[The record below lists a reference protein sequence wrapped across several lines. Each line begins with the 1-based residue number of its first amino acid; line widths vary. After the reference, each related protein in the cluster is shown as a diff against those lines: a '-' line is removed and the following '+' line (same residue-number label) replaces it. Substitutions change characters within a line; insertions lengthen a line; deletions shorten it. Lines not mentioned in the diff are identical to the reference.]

1 MDIKHKVGQ
10 RIMAG
15 FPGTEIDETFAALV
29 REYKIGNVILFRRNI
44 ESREQLTRLCR
55 ELKEL
60 ILAET
65 GAEPLIA
72 IDQEGGVVTRLS
84 DDMVN
89 TPGAMALAAAGGD
102 APYRAGRITA
112 RELRSCGV
120 NFNLAPVLDVNSN
133 PANPV
138 IGVRSFGDDPERAPA
153 LALAFMRGTLEE
165 GVMACGKHFP
175 GHGDTAV
182 DSHLGLPL
190 VEKGREELERCE
202 LAPFRQAIEAGIPAI
217 MTSHVLFPKLEPERL
232 PATMSRRIL
241 TGLLR
246 EELGFGG
253 IIISDCM
260 EMDAIAKFY
269 GTVEGAVASIAAGAD
284 MVCISHTAALAR
296 ETAERLRAGLEGGT
310 LASGEFDAALER
322 ITRAKAGLAAPRSQ
336 EENAQADAQEARQ
349 LLEASFTLLHSP
361 LPELGDQP
369 FFTGCRPVRA
379 SLVSSHV
386 RETPAFP
393 DYMAQALGGR
403 ALTTSDDPDAGEIAA
418 AVQGAAESS
427 CIVLGTCNA
436 HLKPGQLALMEA
448 LGALGKPMVVV
459 ALRNPYDLRNLPQG
473 AAGVAA
479 WEYTVRALEALV
491 PFLGKKREFAG
502 QMPLIHSILTDCTI
516 MKE

>member
-1 MDIKHKVGQ
+1 MDLRQAVGQ

-15 FPGTEIDETFAALV
+15 FPGTEIDEGFAQLV
-29 REYKIGNVILFRRNI
+29 RTHKIGNVILFRRNI

-60 ILAET
+60 IRAET

-84 DDMVN
+84 DDMLN

-102 APYRAGRITA
+102 APYRAGLLTA

-138 IGVRSFGDDPERAPA
+138 IGVRSFGDDPERASE
-153 LALAFMRGTLEE
+153 LALAFMRGTLEG
-165 GVMACGKHFP
+165 GVLACGKHFP

-202 LAPFRQAIEAGIPAI
+202 LPPFRKAIGAGIPAI
-217 MTSHVLFPKLEPERL
+217 MTSHVLFPRLEPERL
-232 PATMSRRIL
+232 PATMSRRLL

-253 IIISDCM
+253 VIISDCM

-284 MVCISHTAALAR
+284 IVCISHTAALAQ
-296 ETAERLRAGLEGGT
+296 ETAERLLAGLEDGS
-310 LASGEFDAALER
+310 LPKAEFDRALER
-322 ITRAKAGLAAPRSQ
+322 LARAKSSLS
-336 EENAQADAQEARQ
+336 QADGLPGATEADAEEVRQ
-349 LLEASFTLLHSP
+349 MLERSLTLLYGP
-361 LPELGDQP
+361 MPELGERP
-369 FFTGCRPVRA
+369 FFVGCGPIRA

-386 RETPAFP
+386 RQTPAFP
-393 DYMAQALGGR
+393 EYMAQALGGS
-403 ALTTSDDPDAGEIAA
+403 ALVTSDDPEEGEIAK
-418 AVQGAAESS
+418 AVQAAAESS

-448 LGALGKPMVVV
+448 LGALGKPMAVA
-459 ALRNPYDLRNLPQG
+459 ALRNPYDLLNLPQG
-473 AAGVAA
+473 AAGIAV
-479 WEYTVRALEALV
+479 WEYTIRSLEALA
-491 PFLGKKREFAG
+491 PLLAKKRQFTG
-502 QMPLIHSILTDCTI
+502 VMPLVHSVF
-516 MKE
+516 

>member
-1 MDIKHKVGQ
+1 MDLRQAVGQ

-15 FPGTEIDETFAALV
+15 FPGTEIDEGFAQLV
-29 REYKIGNVILFRRNI
+29 RTHKIGNVILFRRNI

-60 ILAET
+60 IRAET

-84 DDMVN
+84 DDMLN

-102 APYRAGRITA
+102 APYRAGLLTA

-138 IGVRSFGDDPERAPA
+138 IGVRSFGDDPERASE
-153 LALAFMRGTLEE
+153 LALAFMRGTLEG

-202 LAPFRQAIEAGIPAI
+202 LPPFRKAIGAGIPAI
-217 MTSHVLFPKLEPERL
+217 MTSHVLFPRLEPERL
-232 PATMSRRIL
+232 PATMSRRLL

-253 IIISDCM
+253 VIISDCM

-284 MVCISHTAALAR
+284 IVCISHTAALAQ
-296 ETAERLRAGLEGGT
+296 ETAERLLAGLEDGS
-310 LASGEFDAALER
+310 LPKAEFDCALER
-322 ITRAKAGLAAPRSQ
+322 LARAKSSLS
-336 EENAQADAQEARQ
+336 QADGLPGATEADAEEVRQ
-349 LLEASFTLLHSP
+349 MLERSLTLLYGP
-361 LPELGDQP
+361 MPELGERP
-369 FFTGCRPVRA
+369 FFVGCGPIRA

-386 RETPAFP
+386 RQTPAFP
-393 DYMAQALGGR
+393 EYMAQALGGS
-403 ALTTSDDPDAGEIAA
+403 ALVTSDDPEEGEIAR
-418 AVQGAAESS
+418 AVQAAAESS

-436 HLKPGQLALMEA
+436 HLALMEA
-448 LGALGKPMVVV
+448 LGALGKPMAVA
-459 ALRNPYDLRNLPQG
+459 ALRNPYDLLNLPQG
-473 AAGVAA
+473 AAGIAV
-479 WEYTVRALEALV
+479 WEYTIRGLEALA
-491 PFLGKKREFAG
+491 PLLAKKRQFTG
-502 QMPLIHSILTDCTI
+502 VMPLVHSVF
-516 MKE
+516 

>member
-1 MDIKHKVGQ
+1 MDLRQAVGQ

-29 REYKIGNVILFRRNI
+29 RTHKIGNVILFRRNI

-60 ILAET
+60 IRAET

-84 DDMVN
+84 DDMLN

-102 APYRAGRITA
+102 APYRAGLLTA

-138 IGVRSFGDDPERAPA
+138 IGVRSFGDDPERASE
-153 LALAFMRGTLEE
+153 LALAFMRGTLEG

-202 LAPFRQAIEAGIPAI
+202 LPPFRKAIGARIPAI

-232 PATMSRRIL
+232 PATMSRRLL

-253 IIISDCM
+253 VIISDCM

-284 MVCISHTAALAR
+284 IVCISHTAALAQ
-296 ETAERLRAGLEGGT
+296 ETVERLLAGLEDGS
-310 LASGEFDAALER
+310 LPKAEFDRSLER
-322 ITRAKAGLAAPRSQ
+322 LARAKSGLS
-336 EENAQADAQEARQ
+336 QADGLPGATEADAREVRQ
-349 LLEASFTLLHSP
+349 MLERSLTLLYGP
-361 LPELGDQP
+361 MPELGERP
-369 FFTGCRPVRA
+369 FFVGCGPARA

-393 DYMAQALGGR
+393 EYMARALGGY
-403 ALTTSDDPDAGEIAA
+403 ALVTSDDPEEGEIAR
-418 AVQGAAESS
+418 AVQAAAESS

-436 HLKPGQLALMEA
+436 HLKAGQLALMEA
-448 LGALGKPMVVV
+448 LGALGKPMAVA
-459 ALRNPYDLRNLPQG
+459 ALRNPYDLLNLPQG
-473 AAGVAA
+473 AAGIAA
-479 WEYTVRALEALV
+479 WEYTARGLEALA
-491 PFLGKKREFAG
+491 PLLARKRQFTG
-502 QMPLIHSILTDCTI
+502 VMPLIHSVF
-516 MKE
+516 